1 MIITQV
7 DIYVYKLDQHYRLR
21 GTEDTPGLLP
31 GTDYYFEPHWRQAY
45 SRKVESC
52 LLKLTTDTGLVGW
65 GEAQAPILPETPAA
79 ILRHLVG
86 PFLIG
91 KNPLRRSWIH
101 DQLYHVNNIRG
112 HGTGFML
119 DALSAADIALWDL
132 AGKHYGAPIC
142 ELMGGPFT
150 TELTAYIS
158 GLRQPTHEE
167 QCEAATRYM
176 AEGYAGIKLFPGEHI
191 ERTIRDIRKAA
202 GPEARLFCD
211 LLWRCRTEEAIRLG
225 RVLDAEGYEFFE
237 APLPP
242 ENIEGHQKLVQTLD
256 LGIAVGE
263 PLRTAYEF
271 HTWFDNQAL
280 TVAQPDVVRT
290 GLTSAQKIAALAEA
304 RRIPIAPHVG
314 VCTGIGMA
322 ATWQFAAAI
331 PNFLIQEFQFELA
344 RRANTL
350 LKTPLEWQNGKLIVP
365 MQPGI
370 GVEIDENALTNV
382 IFDHWTIENE

>member
-1 MIITQV
+1 MRITRV
-7 DIYVYKLDQHYRLR
+7 DIYVYKLNQHYRLR

-52 LLKLTTDTGLVGW
+52 LLKLTTDTGVTGW
-65 GEAQAPILPETPAA
+65 GEAQAPILPETPAS

-86 PFLIG
+86 PYLLG
-91 KNPLRRSWIH
+91 QNPLRRSWIH

-150 TELTAYIS
+150 TELATYIS
-158 GLRQPTHEE
+158 GLRQPTLEA
-167 QCEAATRYM
+167 QCDAAKCYM
-176 AEGYAGIKLFPGEHI
+176 DEGYAGIKLFPGENI
-191 ERTIRDIRKAA
+191 ERTIRDVRQAA
-202 GPEARLFCD
+202 GSNARLFCD
-211 LLWRCRTEEAIRLG
+211 LLWRCRTEEAVHLG

-237 APLPP
+237 APLSP

-263 PLRTAYEF
+263 ALRTPFEF
-271 HTWFDNQAL
+271 HTWFDNKAL
-280 TVAQPDVVRT
+280 TVAQPDIVRT
-290 GLTSAQKIAALAEA
+290 GLTSAQKIAALSEA

-344 RRANTL
+344 QRANAL
-350 LKTPLEWQNGKLIVP
+350 LKTPLEWRNGKLIVP
-365 MQPGI
+365 TRPGI
-370 GVEIDENALTNV
+370 GVEIDEDALASVTS
-382 IFDHWTIENE
+382 DHWTIQ